1 MSDEGTDW
9 NLIPF
14 HLTQDPITGTDTTPA
29 MSAGN
34 REGCATIGV
43 AYPLALRGRDNA
55 YNALRAGNGQNLVM
69 SFTENHHGEIW
80 EADIPLALTTGGGK
94 PGQGYPAVRDGMAV
108 RRLLP
113 VECERLQGFP
123 DHWTEGRSDSARYRL
138 LGNAVCVPVAAWIG
152 RRLADA

>member
-14 HLTQDPITGTDTTPA
+14 HLTQDPIHGETATPA

-34 REGCATIGV
+34 GQGCATLGV
-43 AYPLALRGRDNA
+43 AVFDLGEHKVTNGSGIHTGVAPTLDTYVNRG
-55 YNALRAGNGQNLVM
+55 V
-69 SFTENHHGEIW
+69 S
-80 EADIPLALTTGGGK
+80 
-94 PGQGYPAVRDGMAV
+94 DGMAV

-123 DHWTEGRSDSARYRL
+123 DHWTTGRSDSARYRL